1 MKEEKTNIDF
11 ETLKLNMVLP
21 SSIKCANAAIRGM
34 WLNYDHLSDY
44 CFSIIPTYDDGDRKK
59 LTLRQTTKREWKK
72 RKELLQKA
80 LQQIFANEKP
90 EESNNS
96 AEENKPRVI
105 DVDRMYTEYED
116 KINAVEREKMGPLSL
131 NLDEHEVNLRSHRIT
146 GGVYQIEYF
155 EQPLQDVKS
164 DAGAL
169 FRTCKSNLL
178 LEFASFSVWERGFN
192 VEEKQFSFFL
202 FLNLFFPLSHFFSLL
217 RSLVIHPIQLK
228 EKHFHYFFRPPP
240 PVKPGQKRMPEEV
253 EAEIRFVEE
262 NMERM
267 VLISIE

>member
-1 MKEEKTNIDF
+1 MHSNPKEKMKEEKTNIDF

-21 SSIKCANAAIRGM
+21 STIKCANAAIRGM

-116 KINAVEREKMGPLSL
+116 KINAVEREKMGPSSL

-155 EQPLQDVKS
+155 EQPLQDVRS

-178 LEFASFSVWERGFN
+178 LSTALFSCV
-192 VEEKQFSFFL
+192 VE
-202 FLNLFFPLSHFFSLL
+202 
-217 RSLVIHPIQLK
+217 
-228 EKHFHYFFRPPP
+228 
-240 PVKPGQKRMPEEV
+240 
-253 EAEIRFVEE
+253 
-262 NMERM
+262 
-267 VLISIE
+267 